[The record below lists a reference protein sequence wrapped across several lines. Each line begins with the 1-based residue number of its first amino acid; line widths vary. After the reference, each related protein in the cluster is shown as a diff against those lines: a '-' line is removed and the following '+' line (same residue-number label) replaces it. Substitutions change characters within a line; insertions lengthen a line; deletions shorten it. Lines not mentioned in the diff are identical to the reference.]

1 MNEGEKKVVD
11 KMITIYCR
19 ANHKLASGL
28 CEECTVLKN
37 YAMKRLE
44 NCPFGED
51 KPTCESCPV
60 HCYKSDMRL
69 KIKEVMRFA
78 GPRMLFRYPIDA
90 VRHFYKEY
98 RRNCLASVTEKSFR
112 K

>member
-1 MNEGEKKVVD
+1 MHEGEKKVVN
-11 KMITIYCR
+11 KMMAIYCR
-19 ANHKLASGL
+19 ANHKHVTGL

-44 NCPFGED
+44 NCPFGEK
-51 KPTCESCPV
+51 KPTCGSCTV
-60 HCYKSDMRL
+60 HCYKNDMRL
-69 KIKEVMRFA
+69 KIKEVMRFS
-78 GPRMLFRYPIDA
+78 GPRMLFWHPIDA

-98 RRNCLASVTEKSFR
+98 RRDRFSSVAEKSFR